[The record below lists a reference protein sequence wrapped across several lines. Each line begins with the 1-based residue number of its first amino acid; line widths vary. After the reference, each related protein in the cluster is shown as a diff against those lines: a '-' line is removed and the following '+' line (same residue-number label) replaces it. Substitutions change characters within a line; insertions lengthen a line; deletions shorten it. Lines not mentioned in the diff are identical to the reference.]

1 MWSVGVLLFVL
12 LAGELPFGQ
21 TQLSQQIMQAE
32 VSFEKPCWRGVSLMA
47 KDLIGRLIVREPS
60 KRLTASEALLH
71 PWIRDVGF
79 FPLGDGK
86 REYSVQGSQLASQL
100 ASQGASPLREVLC
113 DEELSLSRS
122 YATDSQAMQAMQA
135 MQSLQ
140 GGIVADSQ
148 ADDDLLW
155 RSRQTPMA
163 ERLIVES
170 SVEEEG
176 KGEKREN
183 GGLSTPESK
192 RTAAGEAPSK
202 QGTPYRSGL
211 KAVAVGA
218 SILDVVAVKK
228 GKAMESPKR
237 NRGKKCMIQSHDIT
251 NYFAKKQEKE
261 S

>member
-79 FPLGDGK
+79 LPLGDGK

-122 YATDSQAMQAMQA
+122 HATDSQAMQAMQA

-140 GGIVADSQ
+140 GGIVAASQ

-155 RSRQTPMA
+155 RSRQTP
-163 ERLIVES
+163 
-170 SVEEEG
+170 
-176 KGEKREN
+176 EKREN
-183 GGLSTPESK
+183 GGRSTPESK

>member
-1 MWSVGVLLFVL
+1 
-12 LAGELPFGQ
+12 
-21 TQLSQQIMQAE
+21 
-32 VSFEKPCWRGVSLMA
+32 MA

-79 FPLGDGK
+79 SPLDDGK

-122 YATDSQAMQAMQA
+122 HATDSQAMQAMQA

-228 GKAMESPKR
+228 GKAIESPKR

>member
-122 YATDSQAMQAMQA
+122 HATDSQAMKAM
-135 MQSLQ
+135 Q

-218 SILDVVAVKK
+218 SILDVVV
-228 GKAMESPKR
+228 
-237 NRGKKCMIQSHDIT
+237 
-251 NYFAKKQEKE
+251 
-261 S
+261 